1 MSTPDISIILPV
13 YNQADH
19 IESIVKSY
27 IEVLRKI
34 PITFEI
40 DLLVNGNKD
49 NSETVCQNLTEDYPE
64 VRWSTSSPPGWGR
77 AVRNGIA
84 EARGKSICYTNSART
99 TPQELQLSVLY
110 SVANPDTIIKANRKI
125 RESFVRRLGSL
136 IYNLQCR
143 ALFDLSY
150 WDINGTPKIFPR
162 HCSTLLELKSDDD
175 MIDLEF
181 NVVCRKFGY
190 TILELPIFSAVRHG
204 GKSTTNWKS
213 AYKMYWGAANM
224 RRNWISKFHGDGKP

>member
-19 IESIVKSY
+19 IETIVASY
-27 IEVLRKI
+27 IDALEKI
-34 PITFEI
+34 PASIEI
-40 DLLVNGNKD
+40 DLVVNGNKD
-49 NSETVCQNLTEDYPE
+49 NSEAVCQKLSEKYPE
-64 VRWSTSSPPGWGR
+64 ARWARSSPPGWGR
-77 AVRNGIA
+77 AVREGIA
-84 EARGKSICYTNSART
+84 NARGRFICYTNSART
-99 TPQELQLSVLY
+99 TPQELQLALLY
-110 SVANPDTIIKANRKI
+110 SVANPDSIIKANRKI

-162 HCSTLLELKSDDD
+162 QCSTLLELKSNDDL
-175 MIDLEF
+175 IDLEF

-190 TILELPIFSAVRHG
+190 TILELPIFSAIRHG

-213 AYKMYWGAANM
+213 AYKMYLGAVSM
-224 RRNWISKFHGDGKP
+224 KRNWASKFHAAGKL